1 MLEQERQKMQQP
13 APPPEQQGQPQGPG
27 GQPPIDQDGYDIFV
41 AQGIRLASQIDM
53 QGKASVDLLGRTL
66 FDVVSRVEAEG
77 TKNGIKFDLAIVLHG
92 SNEILG
98 YMLQKA
104 KVQIDEE
111 QTKAVI
117 GVAVGLWIQD
127 ALKSGKM
134 TPEQLK
140 SLADQGQQTM
150 QQQGQGASQNE
161 LG

>member
-1 MLEQERQKMQQP
+1 MLEQERQKMQ
-13 APPPEQQGQPQGPG
+13 PPGPSPQPQGPPQG
-27 GQPPIDQDGYDIFV
+27 TGSQPPIDQDGYDIFV
-41 AQGIRLASQIDM
+41 SQGIRLASQIDL

-77 TKNGIKFDLAIVLHG
+77 AKNGLKFDLAIVLHG

-117 GVAVGLWIQD
+117 GVAVGLWVQD
-127 ALKSGKM
+127 AVKSGKM

-140 SLADQGQQTM
+140 ELADQGQQTM
-150 QQQGQGASQNE
+150 QQQGQGAGQ
-161 LG
+161 